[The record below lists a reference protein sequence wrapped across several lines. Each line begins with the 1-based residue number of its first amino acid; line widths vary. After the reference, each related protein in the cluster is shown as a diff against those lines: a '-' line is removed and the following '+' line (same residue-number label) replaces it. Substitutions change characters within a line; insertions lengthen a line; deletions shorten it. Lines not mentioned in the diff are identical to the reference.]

1 MTLNR
6 LSSLRGFCRLF
17 SAVASTAFLLF
28 LCAALFPPSQAVAAT
43 QNQARDLRL
52 VGDRSRVRVVLD
64 FQAEPQAR
72 WQLLRSPH
80 RLVVD
85 MPQVRLAID
94 PEDAKARG
102 IVKSVRYGTFDGGA
116 SRLVIA
122 MDGPFTIE
130 RFEIARNENGE
141 GYRLMADLVAAS
153 EAQFSEALAAQAQTT
168 ASIAPQ
174 PGAAGAKFRVVID
187 PGHGGVDGGAEGTSG
202 TVEKA
207 VTLSFAKELRDRLS
221 GRGVDVS
228 LTRDDDTFLRL
239 DERVAIAR
247 RAGADLFISI
257 HADTIRLPGIT
268 GATVYTMSE
277 KASDPEAAALAIR
290 ENLSDELSGIKVE
303 ERNQEVADI
312 LVDLVRRETHGLST
326 HFARTLI
333 SEMTG
338 NVGLIN
344 NPHRAAGFRVLKA
357 PDVPSVLVEL
367 GYLSNKENEAQL
379 QDPVWRGKAIGAIAA
394 AVSEFSSL
402 GTVAA
407 RTEN

>member
-1 MTLNR
+1 MKLNR
-6 LSSLRGFCRLF
+6 LPSLREFRLSF
-17 SAVASTAFLLF
+17 SAVFALLAVLMTFLSASQVMADE
-28 LCAALFPPSQAVAAT
+28 
-43 QNQARDLRL
+43 NQARELRL
-52 VGDRSRVRVVLD
+52 VGDKSRVRIVLD
-64 FQAEPQAR
+64 FQSEPQAR
-72 WQLLRSPH
+72 WQLLRGPH

-94 PEDAKARG
+94 PDDAKARG
-102 IVKSVRYGTFDGGA
+102 MVEGIRYGTFDGST
-116 SRLVIA
+116 SRLVFA
-122 MDGPFTIE
+122 VDGPFTIE
-130 RFEIARNENGE
+130 RFEIAKNENSE

-153 EAQFSEALAAQAQTT
+153 EAQFAEALAAQAQTT
-168 ASIAPQ
+168 ASIAPV
-174 PGAAGAKFRVVID
+174 GATSDAKFHVVID
-187 PGHGGVDGGAEGTSG
+187 PGHGGVDGGAEGASG
-202 TVEKA
+202 TVEKNI
-207 VTLSFAKELRDRLS
+207 TLSFAKELRERLA
-221 GRGVDVS
+221 GAGVDVS
-228 LTRDDDTFLRL
+228 LTRDGDEFLRL

-247 RAGADLFISI
+247 RAGADLLISI

-268 GATVYTMSE
+268 GATVYTMSD

-303 ERNQEVADI
+303 EKNQEVADI
-312 LVDLVRRETHGLST
+312 LVDLIRRETHGLSI

-344 NPHRAAGFRVLKA
+344 NPHRSAGFRVLKA

-379 QDPVWRGKAIGAIAA
+379 KDPVWRGKAIDAIAA

-402 GTVAA
+402 RTVAA
-407 RTEN
+407 RSGN